1 MEFGGM
7 RYPDL
12 KTVRLDDISDGGAQ
26 MRTEMS
32 AETVADYAEEM
43 VSGTKFPAIVVYYDG
58 TEHWLADGYHRVE
71 AARKIGRE
79 TTQAEIR
86 DGSSRDATLHAI
98 GANASHGLRRT
109 QADKRR
115 AVVAILADKEW
126 ARWSDRKI
134 AQVAK
139 VDHKTV
145 GKIRREHLGGEIPS
159 DRTVLY
165 RDRHGNATEMQVRPP
180 ARSGASVALD
190 LLKTISNDDLIS
202 ECRRRGFE
210 VEAPDAV

>member
-1 MEFGGM
+1 MT
-7 RYPDL
+7 DANL
-12 KTVRLDDISDGGAQ
+12 KTIQLNDIHDGGAQ
-26 MRTEMS
+26 MRIEMS

-43 VSGTKFPAIVVYYDG
+43 VSGTVFPAVVVYYDG

-71 AARKIGRE
+71 AARKIGRD
-79 TTQAEIR
+79 TIQVEIR
-86 DGSSRDATLHAI
+86 DGSSRDAMLHGI

-126 ARWSDRKI
+126 ARWSDRRI
-134 AQVAK
+134 AKVAR

-145 GKIRREHLGGEIPS
+145 GRIRRESLGGEFPS

-180 ARSGASVALD
+180 PRNGASVALD
-190 LLKTISNDDLIS
+190 LLKTISDDDLIS

-210 VEAPDAV
+210 VEAPDAD

>member
-1 MEFGGM
+1 M
-7 RYPDL
+7 RDTNL
-12 KTVRLDDISDGGAQ
+12 TIIRLDDIRDGGAQ
-26 MRTEMS
+26 MRIEMS
-32 AETVADYAEEM
+32 EETVADYAEEM
-43 VSGTKFPAIVVYYDG
+43 VSGTVFPAVVVYFDG
-58 TEHWLADGYHRVE
+58 AEHWLADGYHRVE
-71 AARKIGRE
+71 ATRKIGRD
-79 TTQAEIR
+79 TIQAEIR
-86 DGSSRDATLHAI
+86 YGTGRDALLHGI

-134 AQVAK
+134 AKVAK

-145 GKIRREHLGGEIPS
+145 GRIRREHLGGEFPS
-159 DRTVLY
+159 DQTVLY
-165 RDRHGNATEMQVRPP
+165 RDRHATEMGVRPSSP
-180 ARSGASVALD
+180 RNGASVVLD

-210 VEAPDAV
+210 VGAPNAD